1 MSTGT
6 DQPVE
11 AALELLSTVEERPL
25 EEHLGVYTR
34 AHELLQD
41 ALAGLD
47 EG

>member
-11 AALELLSTVEERPL
+11 AALELLGTLDDRPL
-25 EEHLGVYTR
+25 DEHLEVYGR
-34 AHELLQD
+34 AHGLLQD

-47 EG
+47 ES